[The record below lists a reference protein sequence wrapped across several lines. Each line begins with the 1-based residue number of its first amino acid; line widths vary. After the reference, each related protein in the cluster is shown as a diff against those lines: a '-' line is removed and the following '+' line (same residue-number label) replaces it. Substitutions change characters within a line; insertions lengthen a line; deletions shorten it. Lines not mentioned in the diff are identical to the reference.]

1 MRILNKKTLNLQ
13 DSVVLNLQ
21 KFLEALSPQLDHS
34 QIQAVSEMLKKTEVN
49 KIFSLLKVIQEKA

>member
-1 MRILNKKTLNLQ
+1 
-13 DSVVLNLQ
+13 VVLNLQ